1 MLNCS
6 SQVEESNALNTSD
19 SNYNIRKYQSEKQ
32 PVSDGEREE
41 KRKSAIPP
49 VFALFAARMPR
60 TYKVSV
66 GDRELNA
73 DVKVRARDL

>member
-6 SQVEESNALNTSD
+6 SQVEESNALNTSE

-41 KRKSAIPP
+41 KRKTAITP

-66 GDRELNA
+66 GDREY
-73 DVKVRARDL
+73 

>member
-6 SQVEESNALNTSD
+6 NKVVGSYALNTSE

-41 KRKSAIPP
+41 KRKSAITP

-66 GDRELNA
+66 GDREF
-73 DVKVRARDL
+73 

>member
-6 SQVEESNALNTSD
+6 SQVEESNALNTSE

-41 KRKSAIPP
+41 KRKTAITP
-49 VFALFAARMPR
+49 VFALLTARMPR
-60 TYKVSV
+60 PYEVS
-66 GDRELNA
+66 
-73 DVKVRARDL
+73 VRARDL